1 MKRFFAALLAAL
13 MVFSLVTIPAVAEG
27 EVVFEVPT
35 VNAQPGD
42 TVSIPVTLTGSNF
55 ECHAMNMNV
64 QYDAEALTLNSAT
77 EGDAISGATMKVLDT
92 ESELGKV
99 KLGLLYAYD
108 GMTAGG
114 TLFTMNFTVNENA
127 TGNAALTI
135 NVVTFANMPA
145 GSTTATP
152 IAYIA
157 NNGAVVVGQPE
168 TPIPETDTPAP
179 ETPIPETPAPGE
191 EMTLDEALNVQGG
204 TLHFENDAVYPFVV
218 ENDYVKSSNQ
228 GQGSTQPGV
237 TTTVNL
243 AASKLLSFNYK
254 VSSEANWDYV
264 FVSIDGT
271 IVAPTDADSKYI
283 LSGDRAAEWLNYTYI
298 VPEGEHTVTIGYR
311 KDSSG
316 DRLDDTAWLDE
327 IQFMDIVN
335 VTGVEFSQDALT
347 MPLART
353 AQLEWTV
360 LPADAANKNVTFAS
374 DNTEIATVNAS
385 GLVTSVAP
393 GTVNITVT
401 TVDGGFTDVIAVTVE
416 EAVAVTEIVIAP
428 AAITIPVTTSVTET
442 LVANVIPE
450 NATDT
455 TVAWTSEDETIATVS
470 VNGQIKGIAPGTVT
484 INATSANGVTG
495 TCEVTVVAPEDFPGL
510 DSINFTSMNP
520 LPYDNLE
527 VGIGPGYGGTPVLI
541 RRGNTNTLT
550 YTYATGFSIN
560 VEAGQKI
567 YFNTYWY
574 GGTPGGSNDPN
585 RKDTFMTLY
594 DSEFNYLDHNDDGA
608 SFGISPYS
616 GIEYV
621 FETAG
626 TYYVVVTP
634 YNHASNNGNGKGLVE
649 MHAAEVLP
657 TEIETIELAD
667 FSMFAGTNT
676 NIIDRAVFT
685 PAEYE
690 ISDFVFTS
698 SNEAVASIDA
708 DGKVH
713 ALAEGTT
720 TITITDNVSGATASA
735 VLTVNE
741 ISEDD
746 YARVVLHVDAGESG
760 VFQDGSG
767 YQMLLDA
774 DATAYG
780 NEIPA
785 QGPLTTGGNA
795 PAGLYDIFEYKIPE
809 NADGIL
815 TTSNIVV
822 SGMDYVLVPA
832 GTYDWCITN
841 PTPGDRIW
849 IASDSGSIGGRAND
863 YTFEAGNT
871 YTFTVS
877 LDGQYD
883 RTDITVTPGIEEPT
897 PTATPAITPTPTP
910 APTPDP
916 GATGWGFETDP
927 FAEGWTIRDD
937 DGDGYNWEW
946 MDASDSDYNVYEGTH
961 CMASASYQ
969 NSAFGGGTALNPDN
983 WLISPAFTAGST
995 VTFWYAGQDP
1005 SYSAEPFGVYVIANG
1020 TTSAELG
1027 HFTASDT
1034 YQQGSVDISD
1044 FAGQTVQVAFRHY
1057 NITDMFR
1064 LNLDLVEVSG
1074 GGSTPNTPVPPTE
1087 NPVTPEPGTVTGWGF
1102 ETDPFAEGWT
1112 VRDDD
1117 GDGFNWEWI
1126 ESATGYYNIYEG
1138 THCMSSVSYDNE
1150 TNTALTPDNWL
1161 ISPEFVA
1168 GSTVTFWY
1176 AGQDPDYAAEPFGVY
1191 VIANGTASAELG
1203 HFTASDTYQQGSVDI
1218 SDFAGQT
1225 VQVAFRHYNIT
1236 DMFRLNLD
1244 LVEVSG
1250 GGETPTE
1257 NPVTPV
1263 PPTTIPEPTLVPHD
1277 VTFSAAAP
1285 ASVAAGEEFQ
1295 VAVNIGGVID
1305 YEAHVLNLRLDYDT
1319 DAFEYLHDEPGAVMN
1334 QMIENSGTAILDG
1347 FSIPGSIRFGAMM
1360 PNAGFTAY
1368 GTLFTLTFRAKA
1380 DAVNGEHNFDLNV
1393 VEFNNFPM
1401 GGTSTPIEHTDVDA
1415 IVEVTGGSTVTPTP
1429 TEVPTPTP
1437 GPGSDLDEAMNVAGG
1452 TLHFTTDGDYPWI
1465 VEETWGK
1472 STNINVASSTSTV
1485 STTVTAAAGDIL
1497 QFDFRSFGE
1506 GSGDTV
1512 WDGLHLFIDGT
1523 EVAKW
1528 NRVETWTT
1536 YAVELTAGEHTVTW
1550 TYQKDS
1556 SVDKEGDYANVD
1568 NVYVGA
1574 PVVPTS
1580 IEVENVTVPAG
1591 RRATVAYTVLP
1602 AEAFNKNVT
1611 FSIANTAIATVNE
1624 NGVVVG
1630 VAEGTTTV
1638 TVTSVAD
1645 PTVSGSATVTV
1656 TESLPTVNLEGYIA
1670 FDPEG
1675 TSGIWG
1681 GFADYDPSVIEN
1693 FGTMGS
1699 TFGGAFAGGNVYGF
1713 MYDSDTND
1721 TRFYIMDADTHQV
1734 AYPGTSAGRVVVAM
1748 AYNHAEGEMYAIAEN
1763 DADGRSIYTVNL
1775 ATGTLTEV
1783 AALNAG
1789 AETIMTLAIDG
1800 SGNAYGLS
1808 YEATN
1813 AVLYSINLTNGNCTA
1828 IGGTGHGLEYVQST
1842 VWDHNTNQLFWA
1854 QYSKVDND
1862 KGQLFVIDP
1871 ATGAATLCGTIG
1883 TGAEVTVLYTKNN
1896 MPVAPIEVP
1905 EYDVIFVDGLT
1916 NEPIPGGYTVEA
1928 GTILDEAD
1936 FPTPP
1941 EHEGY
1946 VFTGWD
1952 YNGAPVYSDL
1962 TIKARYRDPSATT
1975 ATISLTVGDVW
1986 GDGSGYQMLL
1996 DADATAFGNEIP
2008 AEGPLTQSGNAPAG
2022 LYDAFEYKI
2031 PVNADGSTTTS
2042 NIVINNTVTIEVPAG
2057 TYDWCIANPTPGDR
2071 IWIASAQG
2079 NIGGRADDYEF
2090 EAGYTYN
2097 FTVYL
2102 LGQND
2107 ATDVEIIPGG
2117 GETPV
2122 ITDSP
2127 TPVITNSPTPEPP
2140 TDTPEPGDETPT
2152 PEIPTDAPTPEIPT
2166 DVPEP
2171 VTPAPGDVIFSVG
2184 GVHYVAAGS
2193 QVNVDLTINGEYEA
2207 NGMNIWVQ
2215 YDAENLTLNNVE
2227 NGEIMNAIGNLGGM
2241 NILDFTSIPGSVRL
2255 GSMLPTDPVSGSGT
2269 IFTMNFTVAEGLEDG
2284 TELPIEILVKEFF
2297 NMPVGGENTPIAFF
2311 AENGA
2316 IVVGSEPIVT
2326 DEPGVTDEPTA
2337 VPTDAPNPP
2346 ITGAMSLIGV
2356 GIAAIV
2362 ASAGVVIFRKKE
2374 ED

>member
-168 TPIPETDTPAP
+168 TPVPETDTPAPATPVP

-204 TLHFENDAVYPFVV
+204 TLHFENDADYPFVV

-228 GQGSTQPGV
+228 GQRNTQPGV

-243 AASKLLSFNYK
+243 TASKLLSFNYK

-271 IVAPTDADSKYI
+271 VVAPTDADSKYI

-316 DRLDDTAWLDE
+316 DRLDDTVWLDE
-327 IQFMDIVN
+327 IQFTDIVN

-374 DNTEIATVNAS
+374 DNTEVATVNAS
-385 GLVTSVAP
+385 GLVTGVAP
-393 GTVNITVT
+393 GTANITVT

-510 DSINFTSMNP
+510 DSINFTNMNP

-574 GGTPGGSNDPN
+574 GGTPGDSNDPN

-667 FSMFAGTNT
+667 FSMFTGTNT

-685 PAEYE
+685 PEEYE

-708 DGKVH
+708 DGKVY

-720 TITITDNVSGATASA
+720 TITITDNVSNATASA

-746 YARVVLHVDAGESG
+746 YAMIVLNVNAGETG

-785 QGPLTTGGNA
+785 QGPLTQSGNA
-795 PAGLYDIFEYKIPE
+795 PAGLYDVFEYKIPE

-883 RTDITVTPGIEEPT
+883 RTDITVTPGIEQPT

-946 MDASDSDYNVYEGTH
+946 MDASGSNYNVYEGTH
-961 CMASASYQ
+961 CMASASFQ
-969 NSAFGGGTALNPDN
+969 NNPFGGGTALNPDN

-1005 SYSAEPFGVYVIANG
+1005 NYAAETFGVYVIANG
-1020 TTSAELG
+1020 TTSDELG
-1027 HFTASDT
+1027 HFTASNT

-1057 NITDMFR
+1057 GVTDMFR

-1074 GGSTPNTPVPPTE
+1074 GGSTPNTPVPPT
-1087 NPVTPEPGTVTGWGF
+1087 
-1102 ETDPFAEGWT
+1102 
-1112 VRDDD
+1112 
-1117 GDGFNWEWI
+1117 
-1126 ESATGYYNIYEG
+1126 
-1138 THCMSSVSYDNE
+1138 
-1150 TNTALTPDNWL
+1150 
-1161 ISPEFVA
+1161 
-1168 GSTVTFWY
+1168 
-1176 AGQDPDYAAEPFGVY
+1176 
-1191 VIANGTASAELG
+1191 
-1203 HFTASDTYQQGSVDI
+1203 
-1218 SDFAGQT
+1218 
-1225 VQVAFRHYNIT
+1225 
-1236 DMFRLNLD
+1236 
-1244 LVEVSG
+1244 
-1250 GGETPTE
+1250 
-1257 NPVTPV
+1257 
-1263 PPTTIPEPTLVPHD
+1263 TIPEPTLVPLD

-1380 DAVNGEHNFDLNV
+1380 DAANGEHNFDLNV

-1506 GSGDTV
+1506 GFGDTV

-1536 YAVELTAGEHTVTW
+1536 YAVELTAGEHTITW

-1611 FSIANTAIATVNE
+1611 FSTANTAIATVNE

-1656 TESLPTVNLEGYIA
+1656 TEALPTVNLEGYIA

-1713 MYDSDTND
+1713 MYNSDTND
-1721 TRFYIMDADTHQV
+1721 TRFYIMNADTHQV

-1748 AYNHAEGEMYAIAEN
+1748 AYNHAEGEMYAIAAN

-1789 AETIMTLAIDG
+1789 ADTIMTLAIDG

-1808 YEATN
+1808 YEANN

-1828 IGGTGHGLEYVQST
+1828 IGGTGHGLEYVQAT

-1854 QYSKVDND
+1854 QYSKVETD

-1905 EYDVIFVDGLT
+1905 EYDVTFVDGLT
-1916 NEPIPGGYTVEA
+1916 NETIPGGYTVEA
-1928 GTILDEAD
+1928 GTVLDEAD

-2008 AEGPLTQSGNAPAG
+2008 AQGPLTQSGNAPAG

-2152 PEIPTDAPTPEIPT
+2152 PEIPTDT
-2166 DVPEP
+2166 PEP

-2184 GVHYVAAGS
+2184 GTHYVAAGS
-2193 QVNVDLTINGEYEA
+2193 QVSVDLTIDGEYEA

-2215 YDAENLTLNNVE
+2215 YDAEKLTLNSVDE
-2227 NGEIMNAIGNLGGM
+2227 GEIMKAIKDLGGM
-2241 NILDFTSIPGSVRL
+2241 NILDFQSIPGSVRL
-2255 GSMLPTDPVSGSGT
+2255 GSMLPTDPVSGSGK

-2284 TELPIEILVKEFF
+2284 TEMPIEILVKEFF

-2311 AENGA
+2311 AENGS
-2316 IVVGSEPIVT
+2316 IVVGSEPI
-2326 DEPGVTDEPTA
+2326 VTDEPTA

>member
-168 TPIPETDTPAP
+168 TPVPETDTPAPATPVP

-204 TLHFENDAVYPFVV
+204 TLHFENDADYPFVV

-228 GQGSTQPGV
+228 GQRNTQPGV

-243 AASKLLSFNYK
+243 TASKLLSFNYK

-271 IVAPTDADSKYI
+271 VVAPTDADSKYI

-327 IQFMDIVN
+327 IQFTDIVN

-374 DNTEIATVNAS
+374 DNTEVATVNAS
-385 GLVTSVAP
+385 GLVTGVAP
-393 GTVNITVT
+393 GTANITVT

-510 DSINFTSMNP
+510 DSINFTNMNP

-574 GGTPGGSNDPN
+574 GGTPGDSNDPN

-667 FSMFAGTNT
+667 FSMFTGTNT

-685 PAEYE
+685 PEEYE

-708 DGKVH
+708 DGKVY

-720 TITITDNVSGATASA
+720 TITITDNVSNATASA

-746 YARVVLHVDAGESG
+746 YAMIVLNVNAGETG

-785 QGPLTTGGNA
+785 QGPLTQSGNA
-795 PAGLYDIFEYKIPE
+795 PAGLYDVFEYKIPE

-871 YTFTVS
+871 YTLTVS

-946 MDASDSDYNVYEGTH
+946 MDASGSNYNVYEGTH
-961 CMASASYQ
+961 CMASASFQ
-969 NSAFGGGTALNPDN
+969 NNPFGGGTALNPDN

-1005 SYSAEPFGVYVIANG
+1005 NYAAETFGVYVIANG
-1020 TTSAELG
+1020 TTSDELAY
-1027 HFTASDT
+1027 FTASNT
-1034 YQQGSVDISD
+1034 YQQGSVDISAY
-1044 FAGQTVQVAFRHY
+1044 AGETVQVAFRHY
-1057 NITDMFR
+1057 GITDIFR

-1074 GGSTPNTPVPPTE
+1074 GGSTPNTPVPPT
-1087 NPVTPEPGTVTGWGF
+1087 
-1102 ETDPFAEGWT
+1102 
-1112 VRDDD
+1112 
-1117 GDGFNWEWI
+1117 
-1126 ESATGYYNIYEG
+1126 
-1138 THCMSSVSYDNE
+1138 
-1150 TNTALTPDNWL
+1150 
-1161 ISPEFVA
+1161 
-1168 GSTVTFWY
+1168 
-1176 AGQDPDYAAEPFGVY
+1176 
-1191 VIANGTASAELG
+1191 
-1203 HFTASDTYQQGSVDI
+1203 
-1218 SDFAGQT
+1218 
-1225 VQVAFRHYNIT
+1225 
-1236 DMFRLNLD
+1236 
-1244 LVEVSG
+1244 
-1250 GGETPTE
+1250 
-1257 NPVTPV
+1257 
-1263 PPTTIPEPTLVPHD
+1263 TIPEPTLVPLD

-1380 DAVNGEHNFDLNV
+1380 DAANGEHNFDLNV

-1506 GSGDTV
+1506 GFGDTV

-1611 FSIANTAIATVNE
+1611 FSTANTAIATVNE

-1656 TESLPTVNLEGYIA
+1656 TEALPTVNLEGYIA

-1713 MYDSDTND
+1713 MYNSDTND
-1721 TRFYIMDADTHQV
+1721 TRFYIMNADTHQV

-1748 AYNHAEGEMYAIAEN
+1748 AYNHAEGEMYAIAAN

-1789 AETIMTLAIDG
+1789 ADTIMTLAIDG

-1808 YEATN
+1808 YEANN

-1828 IGGTGHGLEYVQST
+1828 IGGTGHGLEYVQAT

-1854 QYSKVDND
+1854 QYSKVETD

-2008 AEGPLTQSGNAPAG
+2008 AEGPLTMGGDAPAG

-2042 NIVINNTVTIEVPAG
+2042 NIVINNTITIEVPAG

-2117 GETPV
+2117 ETPV

-2152 PEIPTDAPTPEIPT
+2152 PEIPTDT
-2166 DVPEP
+2166 PEP

-2184 GVHYVAAGS
+2184 GTHYVAAGS
-2193 QVNVDLTINGEYEA
+2193 QVSVDLTIDGEYEA

-2215 YDAENLTLNNVE
+2215 YDAEKLTLNSVDE
-2227 NGEIMNAIGNLGGM
+2227 GEIMKAIKDLGGM
-2241 NILDFTSIPGSVRL
+2241 NILDFQSIPGSVRL
-2255 GSMLPTDPVSGSGT
+2255 GSMLPTDPVSGSGK

-2284 TELPIEILVKEFF
+2284 TEMPIEILVKEFF

-2311 AENGA
+2311 AENGS

-2326 DEPGVTDEPTA
+2326 DEPGVTYEPTA

>member
-157 NNGAVVVGQPE
+157 NNGAVVVGQPA
-168 TPIPETDTPAP
+168 TPVPETDTPAPATPVP

-204 TLHFENDAVYPFVV
+204 TLHFENDADYPFVV

-228 GQGSTQPGV
+228 NQGSTQPGV

-271 IVAPTDADSKYI
+271 VVAPTDADSKYI

-335 VTGVEFSQDALT
+335 VTGVEFSQETLT

-374 DNTEIATVNAS
+374 DNTEVATVNKN

-393 GTVNITVT
+393 GTANITVT

-574 GGTPGGSNDPN
+574 GGTPGDSNDPN

-667 FSMFAGTNT
+667 FSMFTGTNT

-720 TITITDNVSGATASA
+720 TITITDNVSNATASA

-746 YARVVLHVDAGESG
+746 YAMIVLNVNAGETG

-785 QGPLTTGGNA
+785 QGPLTQSGNA

-871 YTFTVS
+871 YTLTVS

-883 RTDITVTPGIEEPT
+883 RTDITVTPGIEQPT
-897 PTATPAITPTPTP
+897 PTATPAVTPTPTP
-910 APTPDP
+910 APTPEP
-916 GATGWGFETDP
+916 GTTGWGFETDP

-946 MDASDSDYNVYEGTH
+946 MDASGSNYNVYEGTH
-961 CMASASYQ
+961 CMASASFQ
-969 NSAFGGGTALNPDN
+969 NSPFGGGTALNPDN

-1005 SYSAEPFGVYVIANG
+1005 NYAAEPFGVYVIANG
-1020 TTSAELG
+1020 TTSDELG
-1027 HFTASDT
+1027 HFTASNT
-1034 YQQGSVDISD
+1034 YQQGSVDISAY
-1044 FAGQTVQVAFRHY
+1044 AGQPVQVAFRHY
-1057 NITDMFR
+1057 GVTDMFR

-1074 GGSTPNTPVPPTE
+1074 GGSTPNTPVPPT
-1087 NPVTPEPGTVTGWGF
+1087 
-1102 ETDPFAEGWT
+1102 
-1112 VRDDD
+1112 
-1117 GDGFNWEWI
+1117 
-1126 ESATGYYNIYEG
+1126 
-1138 THCMSSVSYDNE
+1138 
-1150 TNTALTPDNWL
+1150 
-1161 ISPEFVA
+1161 
-1168 GSTVTFWY
+1168 
-1176 AGQDPDYAAEPFGVY
+1176 
-1191 VIANGTASAELG
+1191 
-1203 HFTASDTYQQGSVDI
+1203 
-1218 SDFAGQT
+1218 
-1225 VQVAFRHYNIT
+1225 
-1236 DMFRLNLD
+1236 
-1244 LVEVSG
+1244 
-1250 GGETPTE
+1250 
-1257 NPVTPV
+1257 
-1263 PPTTIPEPTLVPHD
+1263 TIPEPTLVPLD

-1319 DAFEYLHDEPGAVMN
+1319 DAFEYLHDEPGVVMN

-1380 DAVNGEHNFDLNV
+1380 DAANGEHNFDLNV

-1415 IVEVTGGSTVTPTP
+1415 IVEVTGGSSVTPTP

-1437 GPGSDLDEAMNVAGG
+1437 TPGPVSDLDEAMNVAGG

-1506 GSGDTV
+1506 GFGDTV

-1656 TESLPTVNLEGYIA
+1656 TEALPTVNLEGYIA

-1721 TRFYIMDADTHQV
+1721 TRFYIMNADTHQV
-1734 AYPGTSAGRVVVAM
+1734 AYPGTSAGRTVVAM
-1748 AYNHAEGEMYAIAEN
+1748 AYNHAEGEMYAIAAN

-1789 AETIMTLAIDG
+1789 DETIMTLAIDG

-1808 YEATN
+1808 YEANN

-1854 QYSKVDND
+1854 QYSKVETD

-1883 TGAEVTVLYTKNN
+1883 TGAEVTVLYTKNS

-2079 NIGGRADDYEF
+2079 NIGGRADDYTF

-2117 GETPV
+2117 GETPA

-2152 PEIPTDAPTPEIPT
+2152 PEIPTDT
-2166 DVPEP
+2166 PEP

-2184 GVHYVAAGS
+2184 GTHYVAAGS
-2193 QVNVDLTINGEYEA
+2193 QVSVDLTIDGEYEA

-2215 YDAENLTLNNVE
+2215 YDAEKLTLNSVDE
-2227 NGEIMNAIGNLGGM
+2227 GEIMKAIKDLGGM
-2241 NILDFTSIPGSVRL
+2241 NILDFQSIPGSVRL
-2255 GSMLPTDPVSGSGT
+2255 GSMLPTDPVSGSGK

-2284 TELPIEILVKEFF
+2284 TEMPIEILVKEFF
-2297 NMPVGGENTPIAFF
+2297 NMPVVGENTPIAFF
-2311 AENGA
+2311 AENGS
-2316 IVVGSEPIVT
+2316 IVVGEAPVTEAPI
-2326 DEPGVTDEPTA
+2326 TDEPTA

>member
-108 GMTAGG
+108 GMTASG

-168 TPIPETDTPAP
+168 TPVPATDTPAP
-179 ETPIPETPAPGE
+179 ETPVPATPIPETPAPGE

-204 TLHFENDAVYPFVV
+204 TLHFENDADYPFVV

-228 GQGSTQPGV
+228 GQRNTQPGV

-243 AASKLLSFNYK
+243 TASKLLSFNYK

-271 IVAPTDADSKYI
+271 VVAPTDADSKYI

-327 IQFMDIVN
+327 IQFTDIVN

-374 DNTEIATVNAS
+374 DNTEVATVNAS
-385 GLVTSVAP
+385 GLVTGVAP
-393 GTVNITVT
+393 GTANITVT

-510 DSINFTSMNP
+510 DSINFTNMNP

-608 SFGISPYS
+608 SFGIAPYS

-667 FSMFAGTNT
+667 FSMFTGTNT

-685 PAEYE
+685 PEEYE

-708 DGKVH
+708 DGKVF

-720 TITITDNVSGATASA
+720 TITITDNVSNATASA

-746 YARVVLHVDAGESG
+746 YAMIVLNVNAGETG

-785 QGPLTTGGNA
+785 QGPLTQSGNA

-871 YTFTVS
+871 YTLTVS

-883 RTDITVTPGIEEPT
+883 RTDITVTPGIEQPT

-946 MDASDSDYNVYEGTH
+946 MDASGSNYNVYEGTH
-961 CMASASYQ
+961 CMASASFQ
-969 NSAFGGGTALNPDN
+969 NNPFGGGTALNPDN

-1005 SYSAEPFGVYVIANG
+1005 NYSAETFGVYVIANG
-1020 TTSAELG
+1020 TTSDELG
-1027 HFTASDT
+1027 HFTASNT
-1034 YQQGSVDISD
+1034 YQQGSVDISAY
-1044 FAGQTVQVAFRHY
+1044 AGQTVQVAFRHY
-1057 NITDMFR
+1057 GVTDMFR

-1074 GGSTPNTPVPPTE
+1074 GG
-1087 NPVTPEPGTVTGWGF
+1087 TPEP
-1102 ETDPFAEGWT
+1102 
-1112 VRDDD
+1112 
-1117 GDGFNWEWI
+1117 
-1126 ESATGYYNIYEG
+1126 
-1138 THCMSSVSYDNE
+1138 
-1150 TNTALTPDNWL
+1150 
-1161 ISPEFVA
+1161 
-1168 GSTVTFWY
+1168 
-1176 AGQDPDYAAEPFGVY
+1176 
-1191 VIANGTASAELG
+1191 
-1203 HFTASDTYQQGSVDI
+1203 
-1218 SDFAGQT
+1218 
-1225 VQVAFRHYNIT
+1225 
-1236 DMFRLNLD
+1236 
-1244 LVEVSG
+1244 
-1250 GGETPTE
+1250 PTE

-1263 PPTTIPEPTLVPHD
+1263 PPTTIPEPTLVPLD

-1452 TLHFTTDGDYPWI
+1452 TLHFNTDGDYPWI

-1506 GSGDTV
+1506 GFGDTV

-1536 YAVELTAGEHTVTW
+1536 YAVELTAGEHTITW

-1656 TESLPTVNLEGYIA
+1656 TEALPTVNLEGYIA

-1721 TRFYIMDADTHQV
+1721 TRFYIMNADTHQV

-1748 AYNHAEGEMYAIAEN
+1748 AYNHAEGEMYAIAAN

-1783 AALNAG
+1783 AVLNAG
-1789 AETIMTLAIDG
+1789 ADTIMTLAIDG

-1808 YEATN
+1808 YEANN

-1828 IGGTGHGLEYVQST
+1828 IGGTGHGLEYVQAT

-1854 QYSKVDND
+1854 QYSKVATD

-2042 NIVINNTVTIEVPAG
+2042 NIVINNTITIEVPAG

-2140 TDTPEPGDETPT
+2140 TDTPEPSDETPT
-2152 PEIPTDAPTPEIPT
+2152 PEIPTDT
-2166 DVPEP
+2166 PEP

-2184 GVHYVAAGS
+2184 GTHYVAAGS
-2193 QVNVDLTINGEYEA
+2193 QVSVDLTIDGEYEA

-2215 YDAENLTLNNVE
+2215 YDAEKLTLNSVDE
-2227 NGEIMNAIGNLGGM
+2227 GEIMKAIKDLGGM
-2241 NILDFTSIPGSVRL
+2241 NILDFQSIPGSVRL
-2255 GSMLPTDPVSGSGT
+2255 GSMLPTDPVSGSGK

-2284 TELPIEILVKEFF
+2284 TEMPIEILVKEFF

-2311 AENGA
+2311 AENGS

-2346 ITGAMSLIGV
+2346 VTGAMSLIGV

>member
-168 TPIPETDTPAP
+168 TPVPATDTPAP

-204 TLHFENDAVYPFVV
+204 TLHFENDADYPFVV

-228 GQGSTQPGV
+228 GQRNTQPGV

-243 AASKLLSFNYK
+243 AAAKLLSFNYK

-271 IVAPTDADSKYI
+271 VVAPTDADSKYI

-335 VTGVEFSQDALT
+335 VTGVEFSQETLT

-374 DNTEIATVNAS
+374 DNTEVATVNKS

-393 GTVNITVT
+393 GTANITVT

-510 DSINFTSMNP
+510 DSINFTNMNP

-574 GGTPGGSNDPN
+574 GGTPGDSNDPN

-667 FSMFAGTNT
+667 FSMFTGTNT

-720 TITITDNVSGATASA
+720 TITITDNVSNATASA

-746 YARVVLHVDAGESG
+746 YAMIVLNVNAGETG

-785 QGPLTTGGNA
+785 QGPLTQSGNA

-871 YTFTVS
+871 YTLTVS

-883 RTDITVTPGIEEPT
+883 RTDITVTPGIEQPT
-897 PTATPAITPTPTP
+897 PTATPAVTPTPTP
-910 APTPDP
+910 APTPEP
-916 GATGWGFETDP
+916 GTTGWGFETDP

-946 MDASDSDYNVYEGTH
+946 MDASGSNYNVYEGTH
-961 CMASASYQ
+961 CMASASFQ
-969 NSAFGGGTALNPDN
+969 NNPFGGGTALNPDN

-1005 SYSAEPFGVYVIANG
+1005 NYAAETFGVYVIANG
-1020 TTSAELG
+1020 TTSDELAY
-1027 HFTASDT
+1027 FTASNT
-1034 YQQGSVDISD
+1034 YQQGSVDISAY
-1044 FAGQTVQVAFRHY
+1044 AGQPVQVAFRHY
-1057 NITDMFR
+1057 GVTDMFR

-1074 GGSTPNTPVPPTE
+1074 GGSTPNTPVPPT
-1087 NPVTPEPGTVTGWGF
+1087 
-1102 ETDPFAEGWT
+1102 
-1112 VRDDD
+1112 
-1117 GDGFNWEWI
+1117 
-1126 ESATGYYNIYEG
+1126 
-1138 THCMSSVSYDNE
+1138 
-1150 TNTALTPDNWL
+1150 
-1161 ISPEFVA
+1161 
-1168 GSTVTFWY
+1168 
-1176 AGQDPDYAAEPFGVY
+1176 
-1191 VIANGTASAELG
+1191 
-1203 HFTASDTYQQGSVDI
+1203 
-1218 SDFAGQT
+1218 
-1225 VQVAFRHYNIT
+1225 
-1236 DMFRLNLD
+1236 
-1244 LVEVSG
+1244 
-1250 GGETPTE
+1250 
-1257 NPVTPV
+1257 
-1263 PPTTIPEPTLVPHD
+1263 TIPEPTLVPLD

-1437 GPGSDLDEAMNVAGG
+1437 TPGPVSDLDEAMNVAGG

-1506 GSGDTV
+1506 GFGDTV

-1536 YAVELTAGEHTVTW
+1536 YAIELTAGEHTITW

-1630 VAEGTTTV
+1630 VAEGTTTI

-1645 PTVSGSATVTV
+1645 PTVSATATVTV
-1656 TESLPTVNLEGYIA
+1656 TEALPTVNLEGYIA
-1670 FDPEG
+1670 YDPDG
-1675 TSGIWG
+1675 TSNIWG

-1721 TRFYIMDADTHQV
+1721 TRFYIMNADTHQV
-1734 AYPGTSAGRVVVAM
+1734 AYPGTSAGRTVVAM
-1748 AYNHAEGEMYAIAEN
+1748 AYNHAEGEMYAIAAN

-1789 AETIMTLAIDG
+1789 ADTIMTLAIDG

-1808 YEATN
+1808 YEANN

-1854 QYSKVDND
+1854 QYSKVATD

-2079 NIGGRADDYEF
+2079 NIGGRADDYTF

-2152 PEIPTDAPTPEIPT
+2152 PEIPTDT
-2166 DVPEP
+2166 PEP

-2193 QVNVDLTINGEYEA
+2193 QVSVDLTIDGEYEA

-2215 YDAENLTLNNVE
+2215 YDAEKLTLNSVDE
-2227 NGEIMNAIGNLGGM
+2227 GEIMKAIKDLGGM
-2241 NILDFTSIPGSVRL
+2241 NILDFQSIPGSVRL
-2255 GSMLPTDPVSGSGT
+2255 GSMLPTDPVSGSGK

-2284 TELPIEILVKEFF
+2284 TEMPIEILVKEFF

-2311 AENGA
+2311 AENGS

>member
-168 TPIPETDTPAP
+168 TPVPATDTPAP

-204 TLHFENDAVYPFVV
+204 TLHFENDADYPFVV

-228 GQGSTQPGV
+228 NQGSTQPGV

-271 IVAPTDADSKYI
+271 VVAPTDADSKYI

-374 DNTEIATVNAS
+374 DNTEVATVNKN

-574 GGTPGGSNDPN
+574 GGTPGDSNDPN

-608 SFGISPYS
+608 AFGIAPYS

-667 FSMFAGTNT
+667 FSMFTGTNT

-720 TITITDNVSGATASA
+720 TITITDNVSNATASA

-746 YARVVLHVDAGESG
+746 YAMIVLNVNAGETG

-785 QGPLTTGGNA
+785 QGPLTQSGNA

-871 YTFTVS
+871 YTLTVS

-883 RTDITVTPGIEEPT
+883 RTDITVTPGIEQPT
-897 PTATPAITPTPTP
+897 PTATPAVTPTPTP
-910 APTPDP
+910 APTPEP
-916 GATGWGFETDP
+916 GTTGWGFETDP

-946 MDASDSDYNVYEGTH
+946 MDASGSNYNVYEGTH
-961 CMASASYQ
+961 CMASASFQ

-1005 SYSAEPFGVYVIANG
+1005 NYSAEPFGVYVIANG
-1020 TTSAELG
+1020 TTSDELG
-1027 HFTASDT
+1027 HFTASNT
-1034 YQQGSVDISD
+1034 YQQGSVDISAY
-1044 FAGQTVQVAFRHY
+1044 AGQPVQVAFRHY
-1057 NITDMFR
+1057 GVTDMFR

-1074 GGSTPNTPVPPTE
+1074 GGSTPNTPVPPT
-1087 NPVTPEPGTVTGWGF
+1087 
-1102 ETDPFAEGWT
+1102 
-1112 VRDDD
+1112 
-1117 GDGFNWEWI
+1117 
-1126 ESATGYYNIYEG
+1126 
-1138 THCMSSVSYDNE
+1138 
-1150 TNTALTPDNWL
+1150 
-1161 ISPEFVA
+1161 
-1168 GSTVTFWY
+1168 
-1176 AGQDPDYAAEPFGVY
+1176 
-1191 VIANGTASAELG
+1191 
-1203 HFTASDTYQQGSVDI
+1203 
-1218 SDFAGQT
+1218 
-1225 VQVAFRHYNIT
+1225 
-1236 DMFRLNLD
+1236 
-1244 LVEVSG
+1244 
-1250 GGETPTE
+1250 
-1257 NPVTPV
+1257 
-1263 PPTTIPEPTLVPHD
+1263 TIPEPTLVPLD

-1380 DAVNGEHNFDLNV
+1380 DAANGEHNFDLNV

-1437 GPGSDLDEAMNVAGG
+1437 GPISDLDEAMNVAGG

-1472 STNINVASSTSTV
+1472 STNVNVASSTSTV

-1506 GSGDTV
+1506 GFGDTV

-1536 YAVELTAGEHTVTW
+1536 YAVELTAGEHTITW

-1670 FDPEG
+1670 FDPDG
-1675 TSGIWG
+1675 TSNIWG

-1693 FGTMGS
+1693 FGAMGS

-1721 TRFYIMDADTHQV
+1721 TRFYIMNADTHQV
-1734 AYPGTSAGRVVVAM
+1734 AYPGTSAGRTVVAM
-1748 AYNHAEGEMYAIAEN
+1748 AYNHAEGEMYAIAAN

-1789 AETIMTLAIDG
+1789 DETIMTLAIDG

-1854 QYSKVDND
+1854 QYSKVETD

-2008 AEGPLTQSGNAPAG
+2008 AEGPLTMGGDAPAG

-2042 NIVINNTVTIEVPAG
+2042 NIVINNTITIEVPAG

-2079 NIGGRADDYEF
+2079 NIGGRADDYTF

-2152 PEIPTDAPTPEIPT
+2152 PEIPTDTPEIPT
-2166 DVPEP
+2166 DTPEP

-2193 QVNVDLTINGEYEA
+2193 QVSVDLTIDGEYEA

-2215 YDAENLTLNNVE
+2215 YDAEKLTLNSVDE
-2227 NGEIMNAIGNLGGM
+2227 GEIMKAIKDLGGM
-2241 NILDFTSIPGSVRL
+2241 NILDFQSIPGSVRL
-2255 GSMLPTDPVSGSGT
+2255 GSMLPTDPVSGSGK

-2284 TELPIEILVKEFF
+2284 TEMPIEILVKEFF

-2311 AENGA
+2311 AENGS
-2316 IVVGSEPIVT
+2316 IVVGEAPVTEAPI
-2326 DEPGVTDEPTA
+2326 TDEPTA

>member
-168 TPIPETDTPAP
+168 TPVPETPIPETPAP

-204 TLHFENDAVYPFVV
+204 TLHFENDADYPFVV

-228 GQGSTQPGV
+228 GQRNTQPGV

-243 AASKLLSFNYK
+243 TASKLLSFNYK

-327 IQFMDIVN
+327 IQFTDIVN

-374 DNTEIATVNAS
+374 DNTEVATVNAS
-385 GLVTSVAP
+385 GLVTGVAP
-393 GTVNITVT
+393 GTANITVT

-455 TVAWTSEDETIATVS
+455 TVAWTSEDETIVTVS

-510 DSINFTSMNP
+510 DSINFTNMNP

-574 GGTPGGSNDPN
+574 GGTPGDSNDPN

-608 SFGISPYS
+608 SFGIAPYS

-667 FSMFAGTNT
+667 FSMFTGTNT

-685 PAEYE
+685 PEEYE

-708 DGKVH
+708 DGKVF

-720 TITITDNVSGATASA
+720 TITITDNVSNATASA

-746 YARVVLHVDAGESG
+746 YAMIVLNVNAGETG

-785 QGPLTTGGNA
+785 QGPLTQSGNA

-871 YTFTVS
+871 YTLTVS

-946 MDASDSDYNVYEGTH
+946 MEGSGSDYNVYEGTH

-969 NSAFGGGTALNPDN
+969 NSAFGGGTALTPNN

-1005 SYSAEPFGVYVIANG
+1005 NYAAETFGVYVIANG

-1027 HFTASDT
+1027 HFTASGT
-1034 YQQGSVDISD
+1034 YQQGSVDISAY
-1044 FAGQTVQVAFRHY
+1044 AGQTVQVAFRHY
-1057 NITDMFR
+1057 GITDMFR

-1074 GGSTPNTPVPPTE
+1074 GG
-1087 NPVTPEPGTVTGWGF
+1087 TPEP
-1102 ETDPFAEGWT
+1102 
-1112 VRDDD
+1112 
-1117 GDGFNWEWI
+1117 
-1126 ESATGYYNIYEG
+1126 
-1138 THCMSSVSYDNE
+1138 
-1150 TNTALTPDNWL
+1150 
-1161 ISPEFVA
+1161 
-1168 GSTVTFWY
+1168 
-1176 AGQDPDYAAEPFGVY
+1176 
-1191 VIANGTASAELG
+1191 
-1203 HFTASDTYQQGSVDI
+1203 
-1218 SDFAGQT
+1218 
-1225 VQVAFRHYNIT
+1225 
-1236 DMFRLNLD
+1236 
-1244 LVEVSG
+1244 
-1250 GGETPTE
+1250 PTE

-1263 PPTTIPEPTLVPHD
+1263 PPTTIPEPTLVPLD

-1380 DAVNGEHNFDLNV
+1380 DAANGEHNFDLNV

-1415 IVEVTGGSTVTPTP
+1415 IVEVTGGSSVTPTP

-1437 GPGSDLDEAMNVAGG
+1437 TPGPVSDLDEAMNVAGG

-1506 GSGDTV
+1506 GFGDTV

-1536 YAVELTAGEHTVTW
+1536 YAVELTAGEHTITW

-1556 SVDKEGDYANVD
+1556 TVDKEGDYANVD

-1624 NGVVVG
+1624 NGVIVG

-1656 TESLPTVNLEGYIA
+1656 TEALPTVNLEGYIA

-1713 MYDSDTND
+1713 MYDSNTND
-1721 TRFYIMDADTHQV
+1721 TRFYIMNADTHQV

-1748 AYNHAEGEMYAIAEN
+1748 AYNHAEGEMYAIAAN
-1763 DADGRSIYTVNL
+1763 DADGRSLYTVNL

-1808 YEATN
+1808 YAATN

-1854 QYSKVDND
+1854 QYSKVEND

-1946 VFTGWD
+1946 VFAGWD

-2152 PEIPTDAPTPEIPT
+2152 PEIPTDT
-2166 DVPEP
+2166 PEP

-2184 GVHYVAAGS
+2184 GTHYVAAGS
-2193 QVNVDLTINGEYEA
+2193 QVSVDLTIDGEYEA

-2215 YDAENLTLNNVE
+2215 YDAEKLTLNSVDE
-2227 NGEIMNAIGNLGGM
+2227 GEIMKAIKDLGGM
-2241 NILDFTSIPGSVRL
+2241 NILDFQSIPGSVRL
-2255 GSMLPTDPVSGSGT
+2255 GSMLPTDPVSGSGK

-2284 TELPIEILVKEFF
+2284 TEMPIEILVKEFF

-2311 AENGA
+2311 AENGS